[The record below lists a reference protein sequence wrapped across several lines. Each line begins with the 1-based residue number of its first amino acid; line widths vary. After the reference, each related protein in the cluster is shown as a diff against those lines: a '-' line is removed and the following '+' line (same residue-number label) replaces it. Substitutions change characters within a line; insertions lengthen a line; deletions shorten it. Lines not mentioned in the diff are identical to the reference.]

1 MIVIYLAFRY
11 IFGII
16 IAEKK
21 TRMYDIQCC
30 VLIILENVVSS
41 RKCKYLLIYHYYRLH
56 LTAKTNHKNR

>member
-1 MIVIYLAFRY
+1 MFWTRNVIVIYLAFRY

-30 VLIILENVVSS
+30 VLIILEHTHIFS
-41 RKCKYLLIYHYYRLH
+41 KMQYLLLS
-56 LTAKTNHKNR
+56 LVL

>member
-30 VLIILENVVSS
+30 VLIILENARIFSKMQVFAFIISFV
-41 RKCKYLLIYHYYRLH
+41 IVFVIV
-56 LTAKTNHKNR
+56 AIIV

>member
-30 VLIILENVVSS
+30 VLIILGNARIFSKMQVFA
-41 RKCKYLLIYHYYRLH
+41 YLSLVL
-56 LTAKTNHKNR
+56 